1 MGSFLVLFLALL
13 SIAFDFYLALNSKYI
28 FITVICVIAAL
39 FALFVVIDT
48 IGDTVEKYILW
59 ASGTENYFGTV
70 TSAIGFV
77 IDRVVPTI
85 VIDGKIGSDEVNDIE
100 SIFNQLRLLKDEI
113 TEKLM
118 QYKTLLL

>member
-48 IGDTVEKYILW
+48 IGDTVEKYIL
-59 ASGTENYFGTV
+59 
-70 TSAIGFV
+70 
-77 IDRVVPTI
+77 
-85 VIDGKIGSDEVNDIE
+85 
-100 SIFNQLRLLKDEI
+100 
-113 TEKLM
+113 
-118 QYKTLLL
+118 

>member
-39 FALFVVIDT
+39 FALFVAIDT

-70 TSAIGFV
+70 TIAIGFV
-77 IDRVVPTI
+77 IDRVFPTL
-85 VIDGKIGSDEVNDIE
+85 VIDGKIGSDEVNEIE
-100 SIFNQLRLLKDEI
+100 NIFNQLRLLKDEI
-113 TEKLM
+113 AEKANVI
-118 QYKTLLL
+118 